1 MQKRDNRIKEKGL
14 EYLKS
19 LIGQEIYRFKL
30 SSLVELPSVFKKVGI
45 IASNGFFV
53 LDNHVSW
60 KENWF
65 AMPDYIPHFVFQK
78 VKSEENTELKTK
90 PITEHI
96 DFPVNEKVKNIFLIE
111 DDAKVIRWKRVIEK
125 IYGTEGV
132 IFITDK
138 NQYGFFK
145 DSVDRMEITNVLKG
159 DELKTKIEPLKKHW
173 NRFAKPFDGDCV
185 RKLIDLKE
193 GTTKILDKQFFEGV
207 VYEDT
212 IWDDPK
218 DEEDWKKRHP
228 EGPVKL

>member
-1 MQKRDNRIKEKGL
+1 MQKRDNRIKGKGL

-45 IASNGFFV
+45 IASNGCFV

-65 AMPDYIPHFVFQK
+65 ALPDYIPHFVFQK

-96 DFPVNEKVKNIFLIE
+96 DFPANEKVTNILLIE

-145 DSVDRMEITNVLKG
+145 DSVDMMEIINVLKG

-193 GTTKILDKQFFEGV
+193 GTTKILDKQFIEGV

>member
-19 LIGQEIYRFKL
+19 LIGQEIYRFKFNDI
-30 SSLVELPSVFKKVGI
+30 SDTSYVYGRVGI
-45 IASNGFFV
+45 IASNGSFA
-53 LDNHVSW
+53 LDNYVSW
-60 KENWF
+60 KDNWF
-65 AMPDYIPHFVFQK
+65 SMPTYIPHFLFKKFKNERATQYFRESPDSAV
-78 VKSEENTELKTK
+78 S
-90 PITEHI
+90 I
-96 DFPVNEKVKNIFLIE
+96 NEKVTNILLIE

-145 DSVDRMEITNVLKG
+145 DSVDRMEIINVLKG
-159 DELKTKIEPLKKHW
+159 YELKTKIEPLKKHW

-193 GTTKILDKQFFEGV
+193 GTTKILDKQFIEGV
-207 VYEDT
+207 VYEDI

>member
-1 MQKRDNRIKEKGL
+1 MQKRDNRIKGKGL

-45 IASNGFFV
+45 IASNGCFV

-65 AMPDYIPHFVFQK
+65 ALPDYIPHFVFQK
-78 VKSEENTELKTK
+78 VKREENTELKTK

-96 DFPVNEKVKNIFLIE
+96 DFPVNEKVTNILLIE
-111 DDAKVIRWKRVIEK
+111 DDAKVIRWKRIIEK

-193 GTTKILDKQFFEGV
+193 GSTKILDKHFIEGV

-212 IWDDPK
+212 IWDDPN

>member
-1 MQKRDNRIKEKGL
+1 
-14 EYLKS
+14 
-19 LIGQEIYRFKL
+19 
-30 SSLVELPSVFKKVGI
+30 
-45 IASNGFFV
+45 
-53 LDNHVSW
+53 
-60 KENWF
+60 
-65 AMPDYIPHFVFQK
+65 MPDYIPHFVFQK

-96 DFPVNEKVKNIFLIE
+96 DFPVNEKVTNILLIE
-111 DDAKVIRWKRVIEK
+111 DNAKVIRWKRVIEK

-145 DSVDRMEITNVLKG
+145 DSVDRMEIINVLKG
-159 DELKTKIEPLKKHW
+159 YELKTKIEPLMKHW

-193 GTTKILDKQFFEGV
+193 GTTKILDKQFIEGV

>member
-1 MQKRDNRIKEKGL
+1 MQKRDNRIKGKGL

-45 IASNGFFV
+45 IASNGCFV

-65 AMPDYIPHFVFQK
+65 ALPDYIPHFVFQK
-78 VKSEENTELKTK
+78 VKREENTELKTK

-96 DFPVNEKVKNIFLIE
+96 DFPVNEKVTNILLIE

-145 DSVDRMEITNVLKG
+145 NSVDRMEIINVLKG

-193 GTTKILDKQFFEGV
+193 GTTKILDKQFIEGV

-212 IWDDPK
+212 IWDDPN
-218 DEEDWKKRHP
+218 DEED
-228 EGPVKL
+228 

>member
-1 MQKRDNRIKEKGL
+1 
-14 EYLKS
+14 
-19 LIGQEIYRFKL
+19 
-30 SSLVELPSVFKKVGI
+30 
-45 IASNGFFV
+45 
-53 LDNHVSW
+53 
-60 KENWF
+60 
-65 AMPDYIPHFVFQK
+65 MPDYIPHFVFQK
-78 VKSEENTELKTK
+78 VKREENTELKTK

-96 DFPVNEKVKNIFLIE
+96 DFPVNEKVKNILLIE

-145 DSVDRMEITNVLKG
+145 DSVDRMEIINVLKG
-159 DELKTKIEPLKKHW
+159 DELKTKVVPLKEHW

>member
-1 MQKRDNRIKEKGL
+1 MQKRDNRIKGKGL

-30 SSLVELPSVFKKVGI
+30 SSLVEHPSVFKKVGI
-45 IASNGFFV
+45 IASNGSFA
-53 LDNHVSW
+53 LDNYVSW
-60 KENWF
+60 KDNWF
-65 AMPDYIPHFVFQK
+65 SMPTYIPHFVFQK
-78 VKSEENTELKTK
+78 VKREENTELKTK

-96 DFPVNEKVKNIFLIE
+96 DFPVNEKVTNILLIE

-145 DSVDRMEITNVLKG
+145 DSVDRMEIINVLKG
-159 DELKTKIEPLKKHW
+159 YELKTKIEPLRKHW

-193 GTTKILDKQFFEGV
+193 GTTKILDKQFIEGV

-212 IWDDPK
+212 IWDDPN

>member
-1 MQKRDNRIKEKGL
+1 MQKRDNRIKGKGL

-19 LIGQEIYRFKL
+19 LIGQEIYRFKFNYI
-30 SSLVELPSVFKKVGI
+30 SDTFYVYGRVGI
-45 IASNGFFV
+45 IASNGSFA
-53 LDNHVSW
+53 LDNYVSW

-138 NQYGFFK
+138 NQ
-145 DSVDRMEITNVLKG
+145 
-159 DELKTKIEPLKKHW
+159 
-173 NRFAKPFDGDCV
+173 
-185 RKLIDLKE
+185 
-193 GTTKILDKQFFEGV
+193 
-207 VYEDT
+207 
-212 IWDDPK
+212 
-218 DEEDWKKRHP
+218 
-228 EGPVKL
+228 

>member
-1 MQKRDNRIKEKGL
+1 MQKRDNRIKVTGL

-19 LIGQEIYRFKL
+19 LIGQEIYRFKFNYI
-30 SSLVELPSVFKKVGI
+30 SDTFYVYCRVGI
-45 IASNGFFV
+45 IASNGSFA
-53 LDNHVSW
+53 LDNYVSW

-125 IYGTEGV
+125 SYGAEGV
-132 IFITDK
+132 IFSTDK

-145 DSVDRMEITNVLKG
+145 DSVDRMEIINVLKG
-159 DELKTKIEPLKKHW
+159 YELKTKIEPLMKHW

-193 GTTKILDKQFFEGV
+193 GTTKILEKQFIEGV

>member
-1 MQKRDNRIKEKGL
+1 
-14 EYLKS
+14 
-19 LIGQEIYRFKL
+19 
-30 SSLVELPSVFKKVGI
+30 
-45 IASNGFFV
+45 
-53 LDNHVSW
+53 
-60 KENWF
+60 
-65 AMPDYIPHFVFQK
+65 MPDYIPHFVFQK

-96 DFPVNEKVKNIFLIE
+96 DFPVNEKVTNILLIE

-145 DSVDRMEITNVLKG
+145 DSVDRMEIINVLKG
-159 DELKTKIEPLKKHW
+159 DELKTKVVPLQEHW

-193 GTTKILDKQFFEGV
+193 GTTKILDKQFIEGV

>member
-1 MQKRDNRIKEKGL
+1 MQKRDNRIKGKGL

-45 IASNGFFV
+45 IASNSFFI

-60 KENWF
+60 KDNWF

-159 DELKTKIEPLKKHW
+159 YELKTKREPVMKHW

-193 GTTKILDKQFFEGV
+193 GTTKILDKQFIEGV

-212 IWDDPK
+212 ILDDPK

>member
-1 MQKRDNRIKEKGL
+1 MQKRDNRIKGKGL

-19 LIGQEIYRFKL
+19 LIGQEIYRFKFNYI
-30 SSLVELPSVFKKVGI
+30 SDTSYVYGRVGI
-45 IASNGFFV
+45 IASNGCFA
-53 LDNHVSW
+53 LDNYVSW
-60 KENWF
+60 KDNWF
-65 AMPDYIPHFVFQK
+65 SMPDYIPHFLFKKFKNERATQYFP
-78 VKSEENTELKTK
+78 KS
-90 PITEHI
+90 PDSAVSI
-96 DFPVNEKVKNIFLIE
+96 NEKVTNILLIE

-145 DSVDRMEITNVLKG
+145 DSVDRMEMVNILKG
-159 DELKTKIEPLKKHW
+159 DELKTKAVPLKEHW
-173 NRFAKPFDGDCV
+173 NPFAKPFDGDCV

-193 GTTKILDKQFFEGV
+193 GTTKILDKQFIEGV

>member
-1 MQKRDNRIKEKGL
+1 MQKRDNRIKGKGL
-14 EYLKS
+14 EYLMS

-30 SSLVELPSVFKKVGI
+30 SSLVEHPSVFKKVGI
-45 IASNGFFV
+45 IASNGSFA
-53 LDNHVSW
+53 LDNYVSW
-60 KENWF
+60 KDNWF
-65 AMPDYIPHFVFQK
+65 SMPDYIPHFVFQK
-78 VKSEENTELKTK
+78 VKREENTELKTK

-96 DFPVNEKVKNIFLIE
+96 DFPVNEKVKNILLIE

-132 IFITDK
+132 IFLTDK

-145 DSVDRMEITNVLKG
+145 DSVDRMEIINVLKG
-159 DELKTKIEPLKKHW
+159 DELKTKVVPLQEHW

-193 GTTKILDKQFFEGV
+193 GTTKILDKQFIEGV

>member
-1 MQKRDNRIKEKGL
+1 MQKRDNRIKGKGL

-19 LIGQEIYRFKL
+19 LIGQEIYRFKFNYI
-30 SSLVELPSVFKKVGI
+30 SDTFYVYGRVGI
-45 IASNGFFV
+45 IASNGSFA

-78 VKSEENTELKTK
+78 VKREENTELKTK

-145 DSVDRMEITNVLKG
+145 DSVDRMEIINVLKG

-193 GTTKILDKQFFEGV
+193 GTTKILEKQFIEGV

-228 EGPVKL
+228 EGPSHL